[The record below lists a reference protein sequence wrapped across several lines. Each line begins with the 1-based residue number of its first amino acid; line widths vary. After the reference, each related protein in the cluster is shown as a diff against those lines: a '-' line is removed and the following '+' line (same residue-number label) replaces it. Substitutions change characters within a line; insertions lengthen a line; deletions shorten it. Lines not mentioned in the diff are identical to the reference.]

1 MIVVVHVGVLIQEVV
16 LVLQV
21 DGAAEV
27 LVERVVGY

>member
-1 MIVVVHVGVLIQEVV
+1 MVHVRVLIQEVV

-27 LVERVVGY
+27 LVERVGY